1 MVTDD
6 IPIFEDSKGAATPA
20 SAPSTRSIPS
30 RYERLQAREERRRPQ
45 YETGTDL
52 EREKFVADRLMEQ
65 SKITLEKL
73 PASYGPDFFHP
84 SRIVEV
90 KCRKHAHD
98 RFETLILA
106 LRKWQDGVYLSHLMR
121 HAIFQIAVGFT
132 DGIWTLEVA
141 HHTLPDYE
149 IKWGGRTNQP
159 RDSADVEPVVHI
171 PIVDMTRI
179 SQASPWDHVR
189 P

>member
-20 SAPSTRSIPS
+20 SAPSTR
-30 RYERLQAREERRRPQ
+30 RPR

-65 SKITLEKL
+65 AEITLEKL

-84 SRIVEV
+84 SRIVEI

-121 HAIFQIAVGFT
+121 PGTIFQIAVGFT
-132 DGIWTLEVA
+132 DGIWTLEVT